1 MSPQRSDPHEPGRL
15 RVLALATAV
24 ALVFGLA
31 ATAPVQAAALNMAA
45 RMQVQTRKANIH
57 EKRALKM
64 VRIRERRLNRAQRN
78 KLIAREMMMERHRWA
93 SAGQFR
99 CLERL
104 WAHESGWNE
113 RAHNGSS
120 GAHGI
125 PQALPGSKMGSAG
138 PGWQNNP
145 RTQIRWGLRYIRY
158 RYGSPCGAWGHFQ
171 ATGWY

>member
-1 MSPQRSDPHEPGRL
+1 MSPQKPDPHEPGRL
-15 RVLALATAV
+15 RVITLATTI

-31 ATAPVQAAALNMAA
+31 GTAPVQAAALDVAKHL
-45 RMQVQTRKANIH
+45 RVKTRQASIH
-57 EKRALKM
+57 KKRALKLA
-64 VRIRERRLNRAQRN
+64 RIRERRLNRVQRN
-78 KLIAREMMMERHRWA
+78 KLIAQELMRQHQWS

-125 PQALPGSKMGSAG
+125 PQALPGSKMSTAG
-138 PGWQNNP
+138 PNWESNP
-145 RTQIRWGLRYIRY
+145 RTQIKWGLRYIKY